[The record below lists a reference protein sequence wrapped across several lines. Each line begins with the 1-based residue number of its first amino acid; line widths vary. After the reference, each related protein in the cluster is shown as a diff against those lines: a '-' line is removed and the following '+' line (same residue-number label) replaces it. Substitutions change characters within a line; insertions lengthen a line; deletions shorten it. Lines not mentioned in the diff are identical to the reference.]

1 MAILL
6 RASLI
11 SLAATT
17 VSLVAGFASN
27 IIAARLLG
35 PGGSG
40 MVAWAIWIATTASAL
55 ADMGLPQ
62 TLLRSGGIETMQGDD
77 WRGLVGS
84 ALRAFV
90 RSVTGVAAV
99 LLIYALYASHRD
111 GTTSWLWIGTA
122 ALFISYTFGAF
133 STAVARGRH
142 RFGQT
147 AVSTLAGGLLQVP
160 LVFIGAWLWGPAGA
174 LLGHVA
180 RYLPQAVR
188 IPGYLGGERR
198 SLTPDM
204 RRYGRWMWLS
214 DLIEIFILS
223 RIEFLFLGIFFASTQ
238 IGLFA
243 AGLTLAGLVEQM
255 ALQISPA
262 LIVGFGPASAQS
274 DGAALERDY
283 RRVVRLVALAA
294 LPVSLGG
301 AAIMPDLM
309 PLLFGPAF
317 QPAVTAS
324 MLVMAAVWLP
334 ALGVIPWGLIGAAGR
349 SGMLLRIQITS
360 GVITI
365 LSLLAIV
372 PWAGIEGAAVSRGVV
387 NLVSFALL
395 SRAVTRY
402 VGPRLPMIAL
412 AKTSAAALMCA
423 GAASVPIVLLDGVG
437 AVALGILAGALVYLG
452 ALRLFRVVDIADA
465 ALARGLAHKLPEY
478 ARPAFNRLIRALPP
492 R

>member
-35 PGGSG
+35 PSGSG
-40 MVAWAIWIATTASAL
+40 MVAYAIWIATTASAV

-62 TLLRSGGIETMQGDD
+62 TLLRSGGIETTQGDD

-90 RSVTGVAAV
+90 RSVAGVAAV
-99 LLIYALYASHRD
+99 LLIYALFASHRD
-111 GTTSWLWIGTA
+111 GTTSWIWIGTA
-122 ALFISYTFGAF
+122 ALFVSYAFGAF

-147 AVSTLAGGLLQVP
+147 AVSTLIGGLFQVP
-160 LVFIGAWLWGPAGA
+160 LVFLGAWLWGPAGA

-180 RYLPQAVR
+180 RYLPQAAR
-188 IPGYLGGERR
+188 IPGYLGGPPR

-214 DLIEIFILS
+214 DLIEIFVLS
-223 RIEFLFLGIFFASTQ
+223 RIEFLFLGVFFASRE

-274 DGAALERDY
+274 DREALERDY
-283 RRVVRLVALAA
+283 RRVMRLVALAA
-294 LPVSLGG
+294 LPISLGG
-301 AAIMPDLM
+301 AAIMPDLL

-349 SGMLLRIQITS
+349 SGMLLRIQAAS
-360 GVITI
+360 GAITI

-372 PWAGIEGAAVSRGVV
+372 PWAGIEGAAASRGVV
-387 NLVSFALL
+387 NLLSFALL
-395 SRAVTRY
+395 AWAVTRY
-402 VGPRLPMIAL
+402 VGPRPPIAAL
-412 AKTSAAALMCA
+412 AKTIAAALLCA
-423 GAASVPIVLLDGVG
+423 GAASAPIALFDGVG
-437 AVALGILAGALVYLG
+437 AVVLGVLSGGLAYAI
-452 ALRLFRVVDIADA
+452 ALRLFRVVEIGDA
-465 ALARGLAHKLPEY
+465 ALAHDLAGRLPQ
-478 ARPAFNRLIRALPP
+478 AFRPAFSGLVVALTP